1 MGIFGKREGSARALP
16 AIREFWA
23 WWEDGGARACAAAVG
38 EGPSHEAMKDLARHV
53 EAIDEGLAWEV
64 GPGSESAHVLVVSP
78 DGDPALRSIAR
89 RWLTTA
95 PDPDVVWSYAD
106 SRQPL
111 TDLSSATVRL
121 GTREVALD
129 KVVVGVHRGTCRLDV
144 TLFHP
149 AMPDLGE
156 QERMRLAFLALDAAI
171 GEEATETW
179 IGELTPAEVSPLD
192 GFGLAGL
199 RATVRD
205 LREEF
210 TGDDGE
216 PTWLVLQGE
225 TPYGPLLAST
235 QVPLAAAWAPR
246 LDTHIGVS
254 VPYVNKE
261 DSGLPGERSLSNL
274 RALEDHVIARLGGQG
289 RLVAH
294 ETTRGVRLLH
304 LYVDG
309 GTPAVD
315 QVKAAVQAWDE
326 GKVRV
331 RAESDPGWSQVQHLR
346 G

>member
-1 MGIFGKREGSARALP
+1 MGIFGRREGATKALP

-23 WWEDGGARACAAAVG
+23 WWDEQGARACASAVG
-38 EGPSHEAMKDLARHV
+38 DSASEALKALADRV
-53 EAIDEGLAWEV
+53 RSIDDGLAWEIE
-64 GPGSESAHVLVVSP
+64 PGSESAHVLVVSP
-78 DGDPALRSIAR
+78 DGDPALRATAR
-89 RWLTTA
+89 RWLTAA
-95 PDPDVVWSYAD
+95 PDVDLVWSYAD
-106 SRQPL
+106 SRQPVGEL
-111 TDLSSATVRL
+111 AGARITV
-121 GTREVALD
+121 GTETLALD
-129 KVVVGVHRGTCRLDV
+129 DVSVGVHRGACRLDV
-144 TLFHP
+144 TLYHP
-149 AMPDLGE
+149 AIKGLGE

-179 IGELTPAEVSPLD
+179 IGELTPAEQSPLD
-192 GFGLAGL
+192 GFGLSGL

-210 TGDDGE
+210 TGDDGQ
-216 PTWLVLQGE
+216 PTWLVLQGD

-254 VPYVNKE
+254 VPYAEKE
-261 DSGLPGERSLSNL
+261 DSGQPAARSLGNL
-274 RALEDHVIARLGGQG
+274 RALEDHIVARLGGQG

-315 QVKAAVQAWDE
+315 QVKAAVQAWEE